1 VATHVREMRSSRK
14 IVSAMLLLLT
24 AALVANCGGDSSDS
38 SPSPG
43 GGAGPGSAGDAG
55 QPGVAGTSGGK
66 ASTAG
71 TGAGPSQAG
80 SAPTAG
86 SNDEG
91 GGGGTSNTGAAGEVG
106 RAGENAG
113 GSGENS
119 GGSGDAA
126 GAGGTAPVS
135 ICPESVVDFPK
146 LYAQAICKK
155 RVACCADDDQETCM
169 TQVSEALAKNIYPD
183 LAKAAQDGSVE
194 ANCPALEQC
203 IAAIEAADCS
213 EWPLEMPVLYGV
225 PAGEPVCRDIIKGK
239 LAANAAC
246 TSNYQCDFGAC
257 VGEEALVCYPL
268 AKDGE
273 KCDNETNLCNLAT
286 SYCGPAK
293 QCVPRLPNGAACE
306 NIDQC
311 LSRRCDTVD
320 SHKCLAPAPKD
331 CKFVP
336 KACSMASGHVPG
348 SVAWPLIVVGL
359 ALTAGARRR
368 RRI

>member
-1 VATHVREMRSSRK
+1 MRSSRK

-38 SPSPG
+38 SPMPG
-43 GGAGPGSAGDAG
+43 GGTGPGSAGSSADAG
-55 QPGVAGTSGGK
+55 RPGAAGTSGGMVT
-66 ASTAG
+66 TAG
-71 TGAGPSQAG
+71 TG
-80 SAPTAG
+80 TAG
-86 SNDEG
+86 GEAGAGTGDG

-113 GSGENS
+113 GSAGNGGGS
-119 GGSGDAA
+119 GGDGSGDAA
-126 GAGGTAPVS
+126 GAGGTPPVS
-135 ICPESVVDFPK
+135 ICPESVEDFPK

-155 RVACCADDDQETCM
+155 RVACCTGDDQETCM
-169 TQVSEALAKNIYPD
+169 KQVSEALAKNIYPD
-183 LAKAAQDGSVE
+183 LAKAAQDGAVE

-203 IAAIEAADCS
+203 VAAIEAADCS

-225 PAGEPVCRDIIKGK
+225 PAGEPACRDIIKGK
-239 LAANAAC
+239 LAPNEAC

-257 VGEEALVCYPL
+257 VGEEAPVCYAL

-273 KCDNETNLCNLAT
+273 ACDNEAKLCNLAT
-286 SYCGPAK
+286 SYCGPAN

-336 KACSMASGHVPG
+336 KACSMAPGHVPG
-348 SVAWPLIVVGL
+348 SVAWPLVVVGL

-368 RRI
+368 RRAPRV